1 MFFINFRIIFQNDQ
15 NLGKN
20 LPKTLQVSFKNAL
33 FANLLMILPKMSLL
47 KVDNALLKV
56 FRKILGRFW
65 KIKSLNL
72 FQLERLLEADLDKF
86 ER

>member
-1 MFFINFRIIFQNDQ
+1 
-15 NLGKN
+15 LGKN